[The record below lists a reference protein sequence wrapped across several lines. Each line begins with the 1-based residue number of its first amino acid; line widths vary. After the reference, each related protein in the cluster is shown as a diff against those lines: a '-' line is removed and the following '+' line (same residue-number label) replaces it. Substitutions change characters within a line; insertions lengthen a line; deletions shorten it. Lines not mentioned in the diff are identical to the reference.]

1 MDKLRG
7 ARHDG
12 CATAQSGFARRN
24 FVAHFYDCRRWWP
37 DEGDTHVGDGLGKV
51 GILGEKSV
59 ARVHGVG
66 PALANHVQY
75 GVSIEVALRSSFAA
89 QGIGLVG
96 QAHMQGVAVE
106 LGIDRNCG
114 DAHFASRANDTDG
127 DLTPIG
133 NQDFLGH

>member
-1 MDKLRG
+1 M
-7 ARHDG
+7 
-12 CATAQSGFARRN
+12 
-24 FVAHFYDCRRWWP
+24 
-37 DEGDTHVGDGLGKV
+37 
-51 GILGEKSV
+51 
-59 ARVHGVG
+59 HGVG

-75 GVSIEVALRSSFAA
+75 GVSIEVALRSSLAA

-106 LGIDRNCG
+106 LGIDRHRG
-114 DAHFASRANDTDG
+114 DAHFASRANDADG

>member
-1 MDKLRG
+1 MHELGG

-75 GVSIEVALRSSFAA
+75 GVSIEVALRSSLAA

-96 QAHMQGVAVE
+96 QAHM
-106 LGIDRNCG
+106 
-114 DAHFASRANDTDG
+114 
-127 DLTPIG
+127 
-133 NQDFLGH
+133 